1 MAARLLRLRL
11 ALLAGGLR
19 TGPRAGALVGMLLLA
34 GAVLAAWWG
43 AWSLRDAPVATA
55 HVVTVLAGAAVT
67 TACLLAPALTGG
79 DDPLDPRRFAPFG
92 VTSRP
97 LAAALLLA
105 GIVSPPI
112 LALALTAGGVIALW
126 TGGSV
131 PAPAAIGGPLLGFA
145 CCYLITRLMTAMAS
159 WALPARRPRELVG
172 LLVLLVVVVLV
183 PLGVFLASRDG
194 AGGTSGGLAT
204 AAGVLTY
211 TPLGAAW
218 AIPGLAA
225 AGDPTV
231 WLATGIAL
239 ATAATALT
247 VWFLTVDRMLHR
259 PERPRVRERTGL
271 GWFAVTPSTPAGVI
285 AARSLVYWLGDRRYR
300 VNVVVVPVA
309 ALLATLPLLVAGV
322 PPALVALVPA
332 PLAALLLGWL
342 PHDDLAYDSNAI
354 WLHVASGVRGWA
366 DRVGRLVPIALI
378 GLTLLAA
385 GVPLSVMLAG
395 DAALL
400 PALAGVCAA
409 LFLSAAGLS
418 SISSVAWPYPVPS
431 PGDSPFRQPQR
442 TNGAGVG
449 AQAFVMIGAVLLSM
463 PTGWAAWLTVTGDR
477 AWGLLTLIVG
487 AVTGLAILAAGIA
500 VGAVLFDRRSDALM
514 EFAEAA

>member
-19 TGPRAGALVGMLLLA
+19 TGPRVASIVGTVLLT

-43 AWSLRDAPVATA
+43 AWSLRDAPTATA
-55 HVVTVLAGAAVT
+55 HLVTVVGGAAVT

-79 DDPLDPRRFAPFG
+79 DDMLDPRRFAPFG
-92 VTSRP
+92 VTARP
-97 LAAALLLA
+97 LAAGLLA
-105 GIVSPPI
+105 AGIASPPI
-112 LALALTAGGVIALW
+112 LALALATAGAAALW
-126 TGGSV
+126 ADGPTPV
-131 PAPAAIGGPLLGFA
+131 IAAIGGPLLGFV
-145 CCYLITRLMTAMAS
+145 CCYLIARVLTAVAS
-159 WALPARRPRELVG
+159 WALPSRRPRELVG
-172 LLVLLVVVVLV
+172 LLVLVLVVLV
-183 PLGVFLASRDG
+183 PVGVFLVSQRGTGGVPAELAG
-194 AGGTSGGLAT
+194 A
-204 AAGVLTY
+204 AAVLGY

-225 AGDPTV
+225 AGDPMV
-231 WLATGIAL
+231 WVSTGVAV
-239 ATAATALT
+239 ATAAAAGAA
-247 VWFLTVDRMLHR
+247 WFVTVDRMLHH
-259 PERPRVRERTGL
+259 PERPRARARAGL
-271 GWFAVTPSTPAGVI
+271 GWFGASPATPAGVI

-300 VNVVVVPVA
+300 VNIVVVPIA
-309 ALLATLPLLVAGV
+309 ALVATLPLLVAGV
-322 PPALVALVPA
+322 PPAVVALVPA

-342 PHDDLAYDSNAI
+342 PHDDLAYDSSAI

-378 GLTLLAA
+378 GVPLLAF
-385 GVPLSVMLAG
+385 GVPLSVALAG
-395 DAALL
+395 DMSLA

-418 SISSVAWPYPVPS
+418 SISSVAWPYPVPR

-449 AQAFVMIGAVLLSM
+449 AQAFVMIGALVLSA
-463 PTGWAAWLTVTGDR
+463 PAGWAAWLTLTVDR
-477 AWGLLTLIVG
+477 AWGLPALVLG
-487 AVTGLAILAAGIA
+487 AATGLAVLVGGIA
-500 VGAVLFDRRSDALM
+500 VGAVLFDRRSDHLM

>member
-1 MAARLLRLRL
+1 MASRLLRLRL

-19 TGPRAGALVGMLLLA
+19 TGPRAGTVVGMLLLA
-34 GAVLAAWWG
+34 GAVLTAWWG

-55 HVVTVLAGAAVT
+55 HVVTVLAGAAIT
-67 TACLLAPALTGG
+67 TASLLAPALTGG

-92 VTSRP
+92 ATSRP
-97 LAAALLLA
+97 LAAALLPA

-112 LALALTAGGVIALW
+112 LALALVAVGVIALW
-126 TGGSV
+126 IGG
-131 PAPAAIGGPLLGFA
+131 PAPAAAIGGPLLGFA
-145 CCYLITRLMTAMAS
+145 CCYLIARLMTAAAS

-183 PLGVFLASRDG
+183 PLGVFLVSRGGASG
-194 AGGTSGGLAT
+194 ALAT
-204 AAGVLTY
+204 AAGVLAY

-231 WLATGIAL
+231 WPATGIAL
-239 ATAATALT
+239 ATAGTALAA
-247 VWFLTVDRMLHR
+247 WFLIVDRMLHR

-271 GWFAVTPSTPAGVI
+271 GWFAVTPSTPGGVI
-285 AARSLVYWLGDRRYR
+285 AARSLVYWSGDRRYR
-300 VNVVVVPVA
+300 VNVAVVPVA
-309 ALLATLPLLVAGV
+309 ALLAALPLLVAGV

-378 GLTLLAA
+378 GLALLTVA
-385 GVPLSVMLAG
+385 VPLSVMLAG
-395 DAALL
+395 DPALL

-442 TNGAGVG
+442 TSGAGVG
-449 AQAFVMIGAVLLSM
+449 AQAFVMVGAVLLSV

-477 AWGLLTLIVG
+477 AWGLLTLILG
-487 AVTGLAILAAGIA
+487 AATGLAVLAAGVA
-500 VGAVLFDRRSDALM
+500 VGAALFDRRSDALM

>member
-11 ALLAGGLR
+11 ALYAGRLR
-19 TGPRAGALVGMLLLA
+19 TGPRAATIVGTALLA
-34 GAVLAAWWG
+34 AGILAAWWG
-43 AWSLRDAPVATA
+43 AWSLRDAPAVTA

-67 TACLLAPALTGG
+67 AACLLAPVLTGG
-79 DDPLDPRRFAPFG
+79 DDSLDPRRFAPFG
-92 VTSRP
+92 VTARP
-97 LAAALLLA
+97 LAMGLLLA
-105 GIVSPPI
+105 GTVSPPI
-112 LALALTAGGVIALW
+112 LALALTSGAVIAVWAGGP
-126 TGGSV
+126 V
-131 PAPAAIGGPLLGFA
+131 PAVAAVGGPLLGFA
-145 CCYLITRLMTAMAS
+145 CCYVIARVMTAVAS
-159 WALPARRPRELVG
+159 WVLPARRPREPVG
-172 LLVLLVVVVLV
+172 LLVLLFVVVLV
-183 PLGVFLASRDG
+183 PLGVFLTSQSG
-194 AGGTSGGLAT
+194 SGSTSGGLVT
-204 AAGVLTY
+204 AAAVLGY

-231 WLATGIAL
+231 WLAAGIAV
-239 ATAATALT
+239 ATVAAAVA

-259 PERPRVRERTGL
+259 PERSRIRERTGL
-271 GWFAVTPSTPAGVI
+271 GWFAVTPTTPAGVI
-285 AARSLVYWLGDRRYR
+285 AARSLVYWSGDRRYR

-342 PHDDLAYDSNAI
+342 PHDDLAYDSSAI

-366 DRVGRLVPIALI
+366 DRVGRLVPVVLI
-378 GLTLLAA
+378 GLALLAVGA
-385 GVPLSVMLAG
+385 PLSVMLAG
-395 DAALL
+395 DVTLL
-400 PALAGVCAA
+400 PALSGVCAA

-442 TNGAGVG
+442 TGGAGVG
-449 AQAFVMIGAVLLSM
+449 AQAFVMIGAVLLSV
-463 PTGWAAWLTVTGDR
+463 PTGWAAWLTLTGDG
-477 AWGLLTLIVG
+477 AWGLLTLILG
-487 AVTGLAILAAGIA
+487 AATGLAVLAAGIA